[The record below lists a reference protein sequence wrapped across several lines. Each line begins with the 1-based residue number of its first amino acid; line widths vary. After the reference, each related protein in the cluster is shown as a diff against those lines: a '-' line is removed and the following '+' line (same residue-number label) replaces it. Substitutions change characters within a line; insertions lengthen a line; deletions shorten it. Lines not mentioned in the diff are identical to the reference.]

1 MSRDIKDRDDSAVVL
16 MVQVLAIILVFAVPT
31 IVLTLAL
38 PKYSSWIVLGGIYLL
53 FATAA
58 LFAGVGWRDPNY
70 TLRAKIYTLLV
81 LAATIFYVPTSRL
94 ISDFDWEFTDFVNA
108 VSIRSA
114 CLLSP
119 FIIGLI
125 LSRVMRKYTTPSG
138 K

>member
-1 MSRDIKDRDDSAVVL
+1 MPRDNKDRDDSAAVL
-16 MVQVLAIILVFAVPT
+16 TVQVLAIVFVFAVPT
-31 IVLTLAL
+31 IVLAIAL
-38 PKYSSWIVLGGIYLL
+38 PEYSSWIVLCGTYLL

-58 LFAGVGWRDPNY
+58 LFAGIGWREPNY
-70 TLRAKIYTLLV
+70 TLRAKICTLLV

-94 ISDFDWEFTDFVNA
+94 ISDFDWEFTDFLNA
-108 VSIRSA
+108 VATRSA
-114 CLLSP
+114 YLLSP